1 MRGEGAEHADPAGFT
16 LHEGCMDHVVVD
28 VEIAHTIEETPG
40 GWDATDKLGVAV
52 ACLWEC
58 RTQRM
63 RVYGPEDVLALR
75 ERLLQAD
82 RISGYNIWNF
92 DFPVIWGI
100 PKPAWLNWTGLSR
113 DAVDTYGGGIKGH
126 NLKAELST
134 KVNDILR
141 RIWTAQGFDPDKWQ
155 SGMGGAKLDDIAAA
169 TIGVR
174 KIGNGADA
182 PKWFQAGQVQRVVN
196 YCADDVA
203 IERDLAEFVDRY
215 GYVIHSG
222 KQLFL
227 KK

>member
-1 MRGEGAEHADPAGFT
+1 MAADPRLYAGTF
-16 LHEGCMDHVVVD
+16 GRWGSNMDHVVVD
-28 VEIAHTIEETPG
+28 VEIAHTVEETPG

-63 RVYGPEDVLALR
+63 RVYGPDDVQALR
-75 ERLLQAD
+75 ERLLSAD

-92 DFPVIWGI
+92 DFPVIWAV
-100 PKPAWLNWTGLSR
+100 PKPDWIDPSRLSSPGLAAQVRVKESLE
-113 DAVDTYGGGIKGH
+113 AKT
-126 NLKAELST
+126 
-134 KVNDILR
+134 NDILR
-141 RIWTAQGFDPDKWQ
+141 RIWQAQGFNPDRWQ
-155 SGMGGAKLDDIAAA
+155 AGMGNAKLDDIAGA

-182 PKWFQAGQVQRVVN
+182 PRWFQAGLVQRVAN

-215 GYVIHSG
+215 GYVIHRG
-222 KQLFL
+222 ERLLL
-227 KK
+227 KP